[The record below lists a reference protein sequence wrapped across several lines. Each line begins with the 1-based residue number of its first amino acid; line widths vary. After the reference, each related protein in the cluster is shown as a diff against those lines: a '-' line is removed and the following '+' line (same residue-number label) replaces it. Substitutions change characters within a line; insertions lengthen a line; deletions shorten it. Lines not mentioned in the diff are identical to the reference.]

1 MAVCSTDVN
10 GQVFEGGAGYF
21 ARMRWERT
29 KGAVF
34 KTDESFTPAAV
45 KARWSEI
52 NDFRDATHPENITDT
67 DFLGFLEE
75 SKKIK
80 TNKQPE
86 PVRYD
91 GKVAVVTG
99 AAAGLGRAYAL
110 MYAALGAK
118 VVCNDM
124 SKDAAAKIVD
134 EITRG
139 AHFSPSYQRT
149 EADICVGSR
158 WKGCS
163 LRSQR

>member
-1 MAVCSTDVN
+1 
-10 GQVFEGGAGYF
+10 
-21 ARMRWERT
+21 MRWERT

-34 KTDESFTPAAV
+34 KTDETFTPAAV
-45 KARWSEI
+45 KARWDEI
-52 NDFRDATHPENITDT
+52 NDFKDATHPENITDT

-80 TNKQPE
+80 TNVQPE

-110 MYAALGAK
+110 MYSALGAK

-139 AHFSPSYQRT
+139 ARHERQGAKDANMLLQLVEKLLHLCTASKM
-149 EADICVGSR
+149 V
-158 WKGCS
+158 
-163 LRSQR
+163 LRSSRMPWTPSALCTYW